1 MSEHAYW
8 TIGQAYTE
16 GQKKLV
22 TDYDEAKYELNLLL
36 KEAVRKRMEGTDKT
50 GAFLSGGY
58 DSSMVCALMQENSNS
73 KNTDI
78 LYGV

>member
-1 MSEHAYW
+1 M
-8 TIGQAYTE
+8 
-16 GQKKLV
+16 

-58 DSSMVCALMQENSNS
+58 DSSMVCALMQENSIQKIRTYCMGFEDS
-73 KNTDI
+73 AFDER
-78 LYGV
+78 G